1 MRKTA
6 IFKDSIF
13 LEHKPGFDHPESPD
27 RLAVIYEQLD
37 NSEIAKNFTFPPFK
51 PADKK
56 IIELN
61 HTPEH
66 VAQVASTSGKTF
78 DSLDPDTH
86 TSPKS
91 YEAACMA
98 VGALVKGTRMIEAGE
113 IDNCF
118 ALVRPPGHHAERDQ
132 SRGFCLFNNVAIAA
146 RYALNK
152 LGLDRILIVDWDLHH
167 GNGTQH
173 SFYDTDKVLYFS
185 THQYPYYPGTGALT
199 ETGAGKGEGYTI
211 NVPLRGGQDEKTY
224 ATIFNEILVPIAHQ
238 YKPQMIMVSA
248 GYDIYHGD
256 PLGLMA
262 VSPAGFAFMTRTLV
276 NLAEKV
282 CNGRILFTLEG
293 GYNLQ
298 GMKDGVLATLY
309 ELAGITDKYD
319 AAVMIIEK
327 NPAQAMVV
335 EEIRNIA
342 KRYWNM

>member
-6 IFKDSIF
+6 IFKDNIF

-37 NSEIAKNFTFPPFK
+37 TPEIAKSFTFPAFK
-51 PADKK
+51 PANKK
-56 IIELN
+56 TIELN

-66 VAQVASTSGKTF
+66 VARVASTSGKTF

-86 TSPKS
+86 TSPES

-98 VGALVKGTRMIEAGE
+98 VGALIEGTRMIEAGE
-113 IDNCF
+113 VDNCF
-118 ALVRPPGHHAERDQ
+118 ALVRPPGHHAEENQ
-132 SRGFCLFNNVAIAA
+132 SMGFCLFNNVAVAA
-146 RYALNK
+146 RYALSE
-152 LGLDRILIVDWDLHH
+152 LGLDRVLIIDWDLHH

-173 SFYDTDKVLYFS
+173 SFYDTDQVLYFS
-185 THQYPYYPGTGALT
+185 THQYPYYPGTGALN
-199 ETGAGKGEGYTI
+199 ETGSGKGEGYTV

-224 ATIFNEILVPIAHQ
+224 ATIFNEILVPIAQQ

-262 VSPAGFAFMTRTLV
+262 VSPEGFAFMTRTLV
-276 NLAEKV
+276 NLAKKV

-309 ELAGITDKYD
+309 ELAGITEKYD
-319 AAVMIIEK
+319 KAVKTIEQ

-335 EEIRNIA
+335 EETRVIA
-342 KRYWNM
+342 KKYWNM

>member
-1 MRKTA
+1 MRKTG
-6 IFKDSIF
+6 IFKDNIF

-27 RLAVIYEQLD
+27 RLAVIFEQLELAD
-37 NSEIAKNFTFPPFK
+37 IAKKFTFPDFK

-66 VAQVASTSGKTF
+66 VSKVASTAGNTF

-91 YEAACMA
+91 YEAACLA
-98 VGALVKGTRMIEAGE
+98 VGAVIEGARMIEAGE

-118 ALVRPPGHHAERDQ
+118 ALVRPPGHHAEETR
-132 SRGFCLFNNVAIAA
+132 SMGFCLFNNVAIAA
-146 RYALNK
+146 RYALK
-152 LGLDRILIVDWDLHH
+152 ELGLDRIVIIDWDLHH

-173 SFYDTDKVLYFS
+173 SFYDTDQVLYFS
-185 THQYPYYPGTGALT
+185 THQYPYYPGTGALH

-224 ATIFNEILVPIAHQ
+224 NTIFNEILVPIVKQ

-262 VSPAGFAFMTRTLV
+262 VSPAGFACLTRFLV
-276 NLAEKV
+276 KLAEET
-282 CNGRILFTLEG
+282 CNGKILFTLEG

-298 GMKDGVLATLY
+298 GLKDGVMATLY
-309 ELAGITDKYD
+309 ELAGFTEKYD
-319 AAVMIIEK
+319 DAIKVIEN

-342 KRYWNM
+342 KKYWSM